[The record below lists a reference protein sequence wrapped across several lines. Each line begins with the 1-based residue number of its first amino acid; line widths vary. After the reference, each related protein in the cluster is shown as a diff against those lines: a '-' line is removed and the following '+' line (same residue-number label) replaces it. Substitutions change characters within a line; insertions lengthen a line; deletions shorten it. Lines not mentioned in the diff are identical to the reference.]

1 MNKFQT
7 KGLITVLIFLVV
19 FSLIAFLPPFAMT
32 AVFWISYIF
41 GAVSILAQIYVMK
54 IAFEGDGTAKSKFYG
69 FPIAKIGVVYMI
81 AQLILS
87 IVFMIMSAVIP
98 VWLTVLIFVIL
109 LAVAAVGLIAADT
122 VRDEINI
129 QDNKLKTNTSCMMT
143 LRSIVYPL
151 AGQCEEE
158 NAKKLLQE
166 LADQFR
172 YSDPVS
178 SEVLNDIESELEG
191 LVGELQTVVSEVRYT
206 DIAPLCKRVGN
217 TLVERNRLCKL
228 NKGK

>member
-1 MNKFQT
+1 
-7 KGLITVLIFLVV
+7 
-19 FSLIAFLPPFAMT
+19 
-32 AVFWISYIF
+32 
-41 GAVSILAQIYVMK
+41 MK

-69 FPIAKIGVVYMI
+69 FPIAKIGVVYMV

-87 IVFMIMSAVIP
+87 VVFMIMAAVIP
-98 VWLTVLIFVIL
+98 VWLTILLFVIL

-129 QDNKLKTNTSCMMT
+129 QDKKLSTKTSCMMT

-178 SEVLNDIESELEG
+178 SEVLNDIESEIES
-191 LVGELQTVVSEVRYT
+191 LVGALQTAVNEVRYS
-206 DIAPLCKRVGN
+206 DIAPLCRRVGN
-217 TLVERNRLCKL
+217 TLEERNRLCKL